1 MLMWRILS
9 LVVLLSACSQD
20 EDPGTAPSAENAQ
33 DIQSRPNILLVVADD
48 LGYSDIG
55 AFGSEILTPN
65 LDELAARGMLLTNF
79 YSGPTCSVT
88 RSMLMTGMDSHIA
101 GLGNMAETVAD
112 NQMGQPGYE
121 GHLSAR
127 VDTVA
132 EILKSAGY
140 HTYMAGKWHLG
151 MHPDR
156 SPRRRGFEQSFAM
169 LYGAGSH
176 FSDMAGGDAHRHPV
190 LYRDNGLL
198 IDELSDDFY
207 STTFYTDRI
216 IEQINSN
223 VDDGRPFFAYLAY
236 TAPHWPLQAP
246 DSIIDKYR
254 GAYDRGYD
262 SVRQGRFA
270 AQQKLGLFDSSI
282 QAPQRPSY
290 VKPWVDLSDQERT
303 YHARNMEIYAAMVDY
318 MDTGIGRVID
328 YLDKRDQLDNTIIVF
343 ISDNGAEHW
352 DHSSAPPPIGEF
364 AANFDN
370 SAENSGRE
378 GSFVLYGSEWAHVSN
393 TPFSRYKGTT
403 YEGGIRSPAVISWP
417 DKIASG
423 QVSRAITHSSDWLP
437 TFAELAGAG
446 TQNVSGKS
454 LVALLTGSVEQ
465 VRDSNETVGM
475 EIWGKRGIIANGYK
489 LVSSGKPNELV
500 DWELYNLQADPG
512 EQIDLAQR
520 QPEVFNSM
528 LKHWNDYVANNNV
541 ILPEGPFTVR
551 PVGKKPVE

>member
-1 MLMWRILS
+1 MWRILS

-20 EDPGTAPSAENAQ
+20 EDPSTAPSAENAQ

-65 LDELAARGMLLTNF
+65 LDELAAGGMSLTNF

-156 SPRRRGFEQSFAM
+156 SPRSRGFEQSFAM

-216 IEQINSN
+216 IEQIDSN

-282 QAPQRPSY
+282 QAPQRPGY
-290 VKPWVDLSDQERT
+290 VKPWVDLSDQERA

-454 LVALLTGSVEQ
+454 LVGLLTGSVEQ

-551 PVGKKPVE
+551 PVGEKPVE

>member
-1 MLMWRILS
+1 MWRILS

-20 EDPGTAPSAENAQ
+20 EDPSTAPSAENAQ

-65 LDELAARGMLLTNF
+65 LDELAAGGMSLTNF

-156 SPRRRGFEQSFAM
+156 SPRSRGFEQSFAM

-216 IEQINSN
+216 IEQIDSN

-282 QAPQRPSY
+282 QAPQRPGY

-454 LVALLTGSVEQ
+454 LVGLLTGSVEQ

-551 PVGKKPVE
+551 PVGEKPVE

>member
-1 MLMWRILS
+1 MWRILS
-9 LVVLLSACSQD
+9 LVMLLSACSPD
-20 EDPGTAPSAENAQ
+20 GDPGTAPSAENAQ

-65 LDELAARGMLLTNF
+65 LDDLAAGGMLLTNF

-156 SPRRRGFEQSFAM
+156 SPRSRGFEQSFAM

-190 LYRDNGLL
+190 LYRDNGRL

-216 IEQINSN
+216 IEQIDSN

-282 QAPQRPSY
+282 QAPRRPGY
-290 VKPWVDLSDQERT
+290 VKPWVDLSDHEKT

-417 DKIASG
+417 DKIAGG

-454 LVALLTGSVEQ
+454 LVGLLTGSVEQ

-512 EQIDLAQR
+512 EQIDLTQR
-520 QPEVFNSM
+520 QPEIFNSM

-551 PVGKKPVE
+551 PVGEKPVE

>member
-1 MLMWRILS
+1 MWRILS

-20 EDPGTAPSAENAQ
+20 EDPSTAPSAENAQ

-65 LDELAARGMLLTNF
+65 LDELAAGGMSLTNF

-156 SPRRRGFEQSFAM
+156 SPRSRGFEQSFAM

-216 IEQINSN
+216 IEQIDSN

-282 QAPQRPSY
+282 QAPQRPGY
-290 VKPWVDLSDQERT
+290 VKPWVDLSDQERA

-454 LVALLTGSVEQ
+454 LVGLLTGSVEQ

-512 EQIDLAQR
+512 EQIDLTQR

-551 PVGKKPVE
+551 PVGEKPVE

>member
-1 MLMWRILS
+1 MWRILS

-20 EDPGTAPSAENAQ
+20 EDPDTAPSAENAQ

-65 LDELAARGMLLTNF
+65 LDELAAGGMSLTNF

-156 SPRRRGFEQSFAM
+156 SPRSRGFEQSFAM

-216 IEQINSN
+216 IEQIDSN

-282 QAPQRPSY
+282 QAPRRPGY

-417 DKIASG
+417 NKIASG

-454 LVALLTGSVEQ
+454 LVGLLTGSIEQ

-512 EQIDLAQR
+512 EQIDLTQR

-551 PVGKKPVE
+551 PVGEKPVE

>member
-1 MLMWRILS
+1 MWRILS

-352 DHSSAPPPIGEF
+352 DHNSAPPPIGEF

-520 QPEVFNSM
+520 QTEVFNSM

>member
-1 MLMWRILS
+1 MWRILS

-20 EDPGTAPSAENAQ
+20 EDPSTAPSAENAQ

-65 LDELAARGMLLTNF
+65 LDELAAGGMSLTNF

-156 SPRRRGFEQSFAM
+156 SPRSRGFEQSFAM

-216 IEQINSN
+216 IEQIDSN

-246 DSIIDKYR
+246 DSIIDKYPR
-254 GAYDRGYD
+254 C
-262 SVRQGRFA
+262 
-270 AQQKLGLFDSSI
+270 L
-282 QAPQRPSY
+282 
-290 VKPWVDLSDQERT
+290 
-303 YHARNMEIYAAMVDY
+303 
-318 MDTGIGRVID
+318 
-328 YLDKRDQLDNTIIVF
+328 
-343 ISDNGAEHW
+343 
-352 DHSSAPPPIGEF
+352 
-364 AANFDN
+364 
-370 SAENSGRE
+370 
-378 GSFVLYGSEWAHVSN
+378 
-393 TPFSRYKGTT
+393 
-403 YEGGIRSPAVISWP
+403 
-417 DKIASG
+417 
-423 QVSRAITHSSDWLP
+423 
-437 TFAELAGAG
+437 
-446 TQNVSGKS
+446 
-454 LVALLTGSVEQ
+454 
-465 VRDSNETVGM
+465 
-475 EIWGKRGIIANGYK
+475 
-489 LVSSGKPNELV
+489 
-500 DWELYNLQADPG
+500 
-512 EQIDLAQR
+512 
-520 QPEVFNSM
+520 
-528 LKHWNDYVANNNV
+528 
-541 ILPEGPFTVR
+541 
-551 PVGKKPVE
+551 

>member
-1 MLMWRILS
+1 MWRILS

-65 LDELAARGMLLTNF
+65 LDELAARGMVLTNF

-352 DHSSAPPPIGEF
+352 DHNSAPPPIGEF

-551 PVGKKPVE
+551 PVGEKPVE

>member
-1 MLMWRILS
+1 MWRILP
-9 LVVLLSACSQD
+9 LAVLLSACSPD
-20 EDPGTAPSAENAQ
+20 GDPGTAPSAENAL

-65 LDELAARGMLLTNF
+65 LDELAAGGMLLTNF

-88 RSMLMTGMDSHIA
+88 RSMLMTGMDSHVA

-112 NQMGQPGYE
+112 NQMGHPGYE
-121 GHLSAR
+121 GYLSER

-156 SPRRRGFEQSFAM
+156 SPRSRGFEQSFAM

-198 IDELSDDFY
+198 IDELPDDFY

-216 IEQINSN
+216 IEQIDSN

-262 SVRQGRFA
+262 SVRQHRFA
-270 AQQKLGLFDSSI
+270 AQQKLGLFDGSI
-282 QAPQRPSY
+282 QAPQRPGY

-303 YHARNMEIYAAMVDY
+303 YHARNMQIYAAMVDY

-364 AANFDN
+364 AENFDN
-370 SAENSGRE
+370 SAENSGRQ

-437 TFAELAGAG
+437 TFAELAGAD

-454 LVALLTGSVEQ
+454 LVGLLTGSVEQ
-465 VRDSNETVGM
+465 VRDGNEAVGM

>member
-1 MLMWRILS
+1 MWRILF
-9 LVVLLSACSQD
+9 LAVLLSACSQD
-20 EDPGTAPSAENAQ
+20 EDLGTAQNAQ
-33 DIQSRPNILLVVADD
+33 AIQSRPNILLIVADD

-65 LDELAARGMLLTNF
+65 LDELATRGMSLTNF

-151 MHPDR
+151 IHSDR
-156 SPRRRGFEQSFAM
+156 SPRSRGFEQSFAM

-176 FSDMAGGDAHRHPV
+176 FSDMAGGDMHRHPV
-190 LYRDNGLL
+190 LYRDNGRL
-198 IDELSDDFY
+198 IDELPDDFY

-216 IEQINSN
+216 IEQIDSN

-254 GAYDRGYD
+254 GRYDRGYD

-282 QAPQRPSY
+282 KAPQRPGY
-290 VKPWVDLSDQERT
+290 LKPWVDLSDQERI
-303 YHARNMEIYAAMVDY
+303 YHAGNMEIYAAMIDY

-328 YLDKRDQLDNTIIVF
+328 YLDTRDQLDNTIIVF

-370 SAENSGRE
+370 SSENSGRE

-417 DKIASG
+417 NKIASG

-446 TQNVSGKS
+446 VQNVSGKS
-454 LVALLTGSVEQ
+454 LVGLLTGSVEQ
-465 VRDSNETVGM
+465 VRDSNQAVGM

-489 LVSSGKPNELV
+489 FVSSGKPNELV

-512 EQIDLAQR
+512 EQIDLAQL

-528 LKHWNDYVANNNV
+528 LKHWNDYVASNNV

-551 PVGKKPVE
+551 PAGEKPVE

>member
-1 MLMWRILS
+1 MWRILS

-20 EDPGTAPSAENAQ
+20 EDLGTAPSAENAQ

-352 DHSSAPPPIGEF
+352 DHNSAPPPIGEF

-417 DKIASG
+417 DKIAGG

-512 EQIDLAQR
+512 EQIDLTQR

-551 PVGKKPVE
+551 PVGEKPVE

>member
-1 MLMWRILS
+1 MWRILS

-20 EDPGTAPSAENAQ
+20 EDPGTTPSAENAQ

-65 LDELAARGMLLTNF
+65 LDELAAGGMSLTNF

-156 SPRRRGFEQSFAM
+156 SPRSRGFEQSFAM

-216 IEQINSN
+216 IEQIDSN

-282 QAPQRPSY
+282 QAPRRPGY

-417 DKIASG
+417 NKIASG

-437 TFAELAGAG
+437 TFAELAGVG

-454 LVALLTGSVEQ
+454 LVGLLTGSVEQ

-512 EQIDLAQR
+512 EQIDLTQR

-551 PVGKKPVE
+551 PVGEKPVE

>member
-1 MLMWRILS
+1 MWRILS

-20 EDPGTAPSAENAQ
+20 EDPSTAPSAENAQ

-65 LDELAARGMLLTNF
+65 LDELAAGGMSLTNF

-156 SPRRRGFEQSFAM
+156 SPRSRGFEQSFAM

-216 IEQINSN
+216 IEQIDSN

-282 QAPQRPSY
+282 QAPQRPGY
-290 VKPWVDLSDQERT
+290 VKPWVDLSDQERA

-417 DKIASG
+417 DKIAGG

-454 LVALLTGSVEQ
+454 LVGLLTGSVEQ

-512 EQIDLAQR
+512 EQIDLTQR

-551 PVGKKPVE
+551 PVGEKPVE

>member
-1 MLMWRILS
+1 MWRILS

-65 LDELAARGMLLTNF
+65 LDELAAGGMSLTNF

-216 IEQINSN
+216 IEQIDSN

-282 QAPQRPSY
+282 QAPRRPGY

-454 LVALLTGSVEQ
+454 LVGLLTGSVEQ

-512 EQIDLAQR
+512 EQIDLTQR

-551 PVGKKPVE
+551 PVGEKPVE

>member
-1 MLMWRILS
+1 MWRILF
-9 LVVLLSACSQD
+9 LAVLLSACSQD
-20 EDPGTAPSAENAQ
+20 EDLGTAQNAQ
-33 DIQSRPNILLVVADD
+33 AIQSRPNILLIVADD

-65 LDELAARGMLLTNF
+65 LDELATRGMSLTNF

-121 GHLSAR
+121 GYLSAR

-151 MHPDR
+151 IHSDR
-156 SPRRRGFEQSFAM
+156 SPRSRGFEQSFAM

-176 FSDMAGGDAHRHPV
+176 FSDMAGGDMHRHPV
-190 LYRDNGLL
+190 LYRDNGRL
-198 IDELSDDFY
+198 IDELPDDFY

-216 IEQINSN
+216 IEQIDSN

-282 QAPQRPSY
+282 KAPQRPGY
-290 VKPWVDLSDQERT
+290 LKPWVDLSDQERI
-303 YHARNMEIYAAMVDY
+303 YHAGNMEIYAAMIDY

-328 YLDKRDQLDNTIIVF
+328 YLDTRDQLDNTIIVF

-370 SAENSGRE
+370 SSENSGRE

-417 DKIASG
+417 NKIASG

-446 TQNVSGKS
+446 VQNVSGKS
-454 LVALLTGSVEQ
+454 LVGLLTGSVEQ

-489 LVSSGKPNELV
+489 FVSSGKPNELV

-512 EQIDLAQR
+512 EQIDLAQL

-528 LKHWNDYVANNNV
+528 LKHWNDYVASNNV

-551 PVGKKPVE
+551 PAGEKPVE

>member
-1 MLMWRILS
+1 MWRILS

-216 IEQINSN
+216 IEQIDSN

-352 DHSSAPPPIGEF
+352 DHNSAPPPIGEF

>member
-1 MLMWRILS
+1 MWRILS

-65 LDELAARGMLLTNF
+65 LDELAAGGMSLTNF

-156 SPRRRGFEQSFAM
+156 SPRSRGFEQSFAM

-216 IEQINSN
+216 IEQIDSN

-282 QAPQRPSY
+282 QAPQRPGY

-352 DHSSAPPPIGEF
+352 DHNSAPPPIGEF

-454 LVALLTGSVEQ
+454 LVGLLTGSIEQ

-512 EQIDLAQR
+512 EQIDLTQR

-551 PVGKKPVE
+551 PVGEKPVE

>member
-1 MLMWRILS
+1 MWRILS

-20 EDPGTAPSAENAQ
+20 EDPSTAPSAENAQ

-65 LDELAARGMLLTNF
+65 LDELAAGGMSLTNF

-151 MHPDR
+151 MHPDS
-156 SPRRRGFEQSFAM
+156 SPRSRGFEQSFAM

-216 IEQINSN
+216 IEQIDSN

-282 QAPQRPSY
+282 QAPQRPGY

-318 MDTGIGRVID
+318 MDTSIGRVID

-454 LVALLTGSVEQ
+454 LVGLLTGSVEQ

-551 PVGKKPVE
+551 PVGEKPVE

>member
-1 MLMWRILS
+1 MWRILS

-65 LDELAARGMLLTNF
+65 LDELAAGGMSLTNF

-216 IEQINSN
+216 IEQIDSN

-282 QAPQRPSY
+282 QAPRRPGY

-417 DKIASG
+417 NKIASG

-454 LVALLTGSVEQ
+454 LVGLLTGSVEQ

-512 EQIDLAQR
+512 EQIDLTQR

-551 PVGKKPVE
+551 PVGEKPVE

>member
-1 MLMWRILS
+1 MWRILS

-156 SPRRRGFEQSFAM
+156 SPRSRGFEQSFAM

-216 IEQINSN
+216 IEQIDSN

-254 GAYDRGYD
+254 GSYDRGYD

-352 DHSSAPPPIGEF
+352 DHNSAPPPIGEF

-417 DKIASG
+417 DKIVSG

-437 TFAELAGAG
+437 TFAELAGAD

-454 LVALLTGSVEQ
+454 LVGLLTGSVEQ
-465 VRDSNETVGM
+465 VRDGNEAVGM

-551 PVGKKPVE
+551 PVGEKPVE

>member
-1 MLMWRILS
+1 MWRILS

-20 EDPGTAPSAENAQ
+20 EDPSTAPSAENAQ

-65 LDELAARGMLLTNF
+65 LDELAAGGMSLTNF

-156 SPRRRGFEQSFAM
+156 SPRSRGFEQSFAM

-190 LYRDNGLL
+190 LYRENGLL

-216 IEQINSN
+216 IEQIDSN

-282 QAPQRPSY
+282 QAPQRPGY

-454 LVALLTGSVEQ
+454 LVGLLTGSVEQ

-551 PVGKKPVE
+551 PVGEKPVE

>member
-1 MLMWRILS
+1 
-9 LVVLLSACSQD
+9 
-20 EDPGTAPSAENAQ
+20 
-33 DIQSRPNILLVVADD
+33 
-48 LGYSDIG
+48 
-55 AFGSEILTPN
+55 
-65 LDELAARGMLLTNF
+65 
-79 YSGPTCSVT
+79 
-88 RSMLMTGMDSHIA
+88 MLMTGMDSHIA

-112 NQMGQPGYE
+112 NQMGRPGYE

-156 SPRRRGFEQSFAM
+156 SPRSRGFEQSFAM

-198 IDELSDDFY
+198 IDELSEDFY

-216 IEQINSN
+216 IEQIDSN
-223 VDDGRPFFAYLAY
+223 VDDGSPFFAYLAY

-282 QAPQRPSY
+282 QAPKRPSY
-290 VKPWVDLSDQERT
+290 VKPWADLSDQERT
-303 YHARNMEIYAAMVDY
+303 YHARNMEIYAAMVDS

-370 SAENSGRE
+370 SAENTGRE

-454 LVALLTGSVEQ
+454 LVGLLTGSVEQ

>member
-1 MLMWRILS
+1 MS
-9 LVVLLSACSQD
+9 
-20 EDPGTAPSAENAQ
+20 
-33 DIQSRPNILLVVADD
+33 
-48 LGYSDIG
+48 
-55 AFGSEILTPN
+55 
-65 LDELAARGMLLTNF
+65 LTNF

-121 GHLSAR
+121 GYLSAR

-151 MHPDR
+151 IHSDR
-156 SPRRRGFEQSFAM
+156 SPRSRGFEQSFAM

-176 FSDMAGGDAHRHPV
+176 FSDMAGGDMHRHPV

-198 IDELSDDFY
+198 IDELPDDFY

-216 IEQINSN
+216 IEQIDSN

-254 GAYDRGYD
+254 GRYDRGYD

-282 QAPQRPSY
+282 KAPQRPGY
-290 VKPWVDLSDQERT
+290 LKPWVDLSEQERI
-303 YHARNMEIYAAMVDY
+303 YHAGNMEIYAAMIDY

-328 YLDKRDQLDNTIIVF
+328 YLDTRDQLDNTIIVF

-370 SAENSGRE
+370 SSENSGRE

-417 DKIASG
+417 NKIASG

-446 TQNVSGKS
+446 VQNVSGKS
-454 LVALLTGSVEQ
+454 LVGLLTGSVEQ
-465 VRDSNETVGM
+465 VRDSNQAVGM

-489 LVSSGKPNELV
+489 FVSSGKPNELV

-512 EQIDLAQR
+512 EQIDLAQL

-528 LKHWNDYVANNNV
+528 LKHWNDYVASNNV

-551 PVGKKPVE
+551 PAGEKPVE